1 MTFHLH
7 LSSCHKYYLRVMFFV
22 CVCVSVCSVGLQAE
36 FSVSFSLFS
45 KIIQRTPELRVAG
58 ERSFTAYLYLSV
70 LDSHVQGIFEVGT
83 QAGLWGGELSEQLD
97 FPPFS
102 QHFKTTAVVY
112 ISIKTLWWKMTH
124 MVIRITHAAVKV
136 HAFSNALHTCCLV
149 VSAILWL
156 HIRGE
161 DESCVTRSF
170 DDTLVCICCR

>member
-7 LSSCHKYYLRVMFFV
+7 LSSCHKYSLTVMVFL
-22 CVCVSVCSVGLQAE
+22 CVFLSVLWDFRLNSQ
-36 FSVSFSLFS
+36 SNSPLFS

-58 ERSFTAYLYLSV
+58 ERFFTAFSYLSV
-70 LDSHVQGIFEVGT
+70 LDSHVQGIFEVGA
-83 QAGLWGGELSEQLD
+83 QAGLGGGELSEQLD

-112 ISIKTLWWKMTH
+112 ISIKTLWWKMTDA
-124 MVIRITHAAVKV
+124 VIRITHAPVKV
-136 HAFSNALHTCCLV
+136 HAFSIALHTCCLV

-161 DESCVTRSF
+161 EECCITRSF
-170 DDTLVCICCR
+170 DDTLVCTCCR